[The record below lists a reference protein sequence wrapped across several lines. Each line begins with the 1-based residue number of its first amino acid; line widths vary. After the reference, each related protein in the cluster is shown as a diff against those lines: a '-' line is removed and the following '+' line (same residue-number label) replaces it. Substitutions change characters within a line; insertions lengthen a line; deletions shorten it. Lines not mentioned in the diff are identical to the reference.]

1 MREWEK
7 ETFAEQVKQ
16 AILKQFEAFP
26 TASAM
31 EITVTIEPNWMPH
44 YCIKVTNRAIDI
56 YRQTSEVAE

>member
-31 EITVTIEPNWMPH
+31 EITVTIEPNWIPH
-44 YCIKVTNRAIDI
+44 YRIEVTNMAIDI
-56 YRQTSEVAE
+56 YREKDEVRE

>member
-16 AILKQFEAFP
+16 AILKQFETFP
-26 TASAM
+26 TAVRM

-44 YCIKVTNRAIDI
+44 YCIEVTNKAIDI
-56 YRQTSEVAE
+56 YKEKEEVTE